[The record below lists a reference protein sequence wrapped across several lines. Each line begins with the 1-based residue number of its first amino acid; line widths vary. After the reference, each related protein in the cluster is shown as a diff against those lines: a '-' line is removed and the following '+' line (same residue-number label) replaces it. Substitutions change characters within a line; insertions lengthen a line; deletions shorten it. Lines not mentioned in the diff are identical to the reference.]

1 MLSTFFQSEPLL
13 SLFYKNKNSSH
24 LYNSSFP
31 AQNNSGQTEKSTVVR
46 KGNYRRN
53 IIYNESYWNCPQ
65 NRRSRPRRDP
75 EGDPPHYAYTRGR
88 PLTERIDRGSTVLP
102 GGWKYGGTVGE
113 GYIKYKTDDCNQPS
127 VSVFVDYSFLHTI
140 LLTTPVYD
148 WMILTTLED
157 TFSSI

>member
-88 PLTERIDRGSTVLP
+88 PLTELIDRDCTVLP
-102 GGWKYGGTVGE
+102 GVGKYGQTNGE
-113 GYIKYKTDDCNQPS
+113 GYINNTGTHRHLVCVP
-127 VSVFVDYSFLHTI
+127 FTLHI
-140 LLTTPVYD
+140 L
-148 WMILTTLED
+148 
-157 TFSSI
+157 SSNVNIYLDI